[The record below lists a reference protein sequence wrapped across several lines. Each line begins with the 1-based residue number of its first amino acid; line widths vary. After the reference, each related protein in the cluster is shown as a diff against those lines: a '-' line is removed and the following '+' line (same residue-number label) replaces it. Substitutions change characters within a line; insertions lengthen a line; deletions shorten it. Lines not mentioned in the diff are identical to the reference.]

1 MVGAWPPSPGPRHPA
16 APCPWRT
23 ARRRKMRRPG
33 GAAGMEMFE
42 MIMGNQPNVYI
53 RVYIYIHIYI
63 HMYTYVYICI
73 YMYMYIWY
81 VYTIFMHTFNTHKQ
95 WYVFRTC
102 SQVKLGDVWVSEAA
116 SHKQWEDIQ
125 QLSPMIAWFDYI
137 TNGDP
142 NTKVLKEDKEG
153 RSLTAKS
160 FKEWLVQPSWC
171 INVHSIHSGLWD
183 PQTLWCLCSIVT

>member
-1 MVGAWPPSPGPRHPA
+1 MAAVPWAETPSGAVPLADSE
-16 APCPWRT
+16 APENAE
-23 ARRRKMRRPG
+23 ARRSG
-33 GAAGMEMFE
+33 WD
-42 MIMGNQPNVYI
+42 GNVRDDHGEPTQCVYTC
-53 RVYIYIHIYI
+53 IYIHIYI
-63 HMYTYVYICI
+63 YMYTYVYICI

-160 FKEWLVQPSWC
+160 FKEWLVKPSWC